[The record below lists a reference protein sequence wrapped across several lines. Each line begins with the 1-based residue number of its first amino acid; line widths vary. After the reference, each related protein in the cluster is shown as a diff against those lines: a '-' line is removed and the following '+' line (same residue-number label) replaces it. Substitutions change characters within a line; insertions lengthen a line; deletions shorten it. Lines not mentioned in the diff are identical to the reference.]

1 MGMKLG
7 LGILVVHVDENGL
20 ATRCGIKPGDQ
31 LCQVRGFGI
40 MSMQTV

>member
-31 LCQVRGFGI
+31 LCQVRAWNYKYAL
-40 MSMQTV
+40 TV